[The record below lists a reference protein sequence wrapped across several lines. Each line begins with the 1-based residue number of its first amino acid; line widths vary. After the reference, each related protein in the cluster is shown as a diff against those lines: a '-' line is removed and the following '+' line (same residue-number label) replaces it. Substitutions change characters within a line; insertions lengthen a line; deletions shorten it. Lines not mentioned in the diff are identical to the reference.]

1 MWRWTLSDGNV
12 SRSRYYPTL
21 IQNNPSQADII
32 IKRTTNCNPTFL
44 EGGCAVSTDSGNQRE
59 IFLYDSY
66 KNKDPSYIA
75 AAVAHELGHQFGLA
89 HPQDEPLCTSSLNTI
104 MHGQTSCVPNVYSV
118 KPLDVTKSNAHY
130 DNQYCN
136 CTLIKPPPLP
146 GPLFTCKY
154 RCESGNCIQDFS
166 GPYTTLQ
173 DCQSNCAGQTAA
185 CLATPGSNGYAPNY
199 SQYPF
204 PGNGCEFGFYPDLGE
219 GEFGCCM
226 TYSPILID
234 VLGNGYNLTGT
245 NNPVSFD
252 FGGKGNFISVS
263 WTAANSD
270 DAFLVLDRNN
280 NGTIDNGAELFGNF
294 TPQPVSPERN
304 GFLGLAEYDKP
315 VNGGNN
321 NGKIGSADAIFS
333 SLRLWQDINHNGI
346 SEPSELHT
354 LPSLNVLNL
363 DLDYRESRRTDQYG
377 NRFRYRAKVRDAQGA
392 SVGRW
397 AWDVY
402 FVKQ

>member
-1 MWRWTLSDGNV
+1 MKKSSLLFVCLIVGFNLIFSPFAQGQCPYAGQYFRTTCPTEQVLDCESLSGDCIFYRPGPRGIYKWEQKKITWSSSNQTLLLEGWGQCAGASDCSQFNPTDVLEFPRFLPPVVTSTSWSQRIVDRTLSCQWITCPAFSSNLSEYKCIASDGD
-12 SRSRYYPTL
+12 SRT
-21 IQNNPSQADII
+21 
-32 IKRTTNCNPTFL
+32 
-44 EGGCAVSTDSGNQRE
+44 EVSTGTCSG
-59 IFLYDSY
+59 
-66 KNKDPSYIA
+66 
-75 AAVAHELGHQFGLA
+75 GG
-89 HPQDEPLCTSSLNTI
+89 
-104 MHGQTSCVPNVYSV
+104 G
-118 KPLDVTKSNAHY
+118 
-130 DNQYCN
+130 
-136 CTLIKPPPLP
+136 
-146 GPLFTCKY
+146 
-154 RCESGNCIQDFS
+154 
-166 GPYTTLQ
+166 
-173 DCQSNCAGQTAA
+173 GQTAA
-185 CLATPGSNGYAPNY
+185 CLATPGSNGYAPNH

-204 PGNGCEFGFYPDLGE
+204 PGNGCELGFYPDLGE
-219 GEFGCCM
+219 GEAGCCM

-245 NNPVSFD
+245 NDPVSFD
-252 FGGKGNFISVS
+252 FSGRGNQISVS

-294 TPQPVSPERN
+294 TPQPASPERN

-315 VNGGNN
+315 ANGGNN
-321 NGKIGSADAIFS
+321 NGKIGRADAIFS

>member
-1 MWRWTLSDGNV
+1 MPPLVTATTWTQEV
-12 SRSRYYPTL
+12 IPQYI
-21 IQNNPSQADII
+21 IQGDRCLVDPPQVKGWANACFDAPSQIF
-32 IKRTTNCNPTFL
+32 RSFGTCS
-44 EGGCAVSTDSGNQRE
+44 GGG
-59 IFLYDSY
+59 
-66 KNKDPSYIA
+66 
-75 AAVAHELGHQFGLA
+75 GG
-89 HPQDEPLCTSSLNTI
+89 
-104 MHGQTSCVPNVYSV
+104 
-118 KPLDVTKSNAHY
+118 
-130 DNQYCN
+130 
-136 CTLIKPPPLP
+136 
-146 GPLFTCKY
+146 
-154 RCESGNCIQDFS
+154 
-166 GPYTTLQ
+166 
-173 DCQSNCAGQTAA
+173 GQTAA
-185 CLATPGSNGYAPNY
+185 CLATSGSNGYAPNY
-199 SQYPF
+199 SEYPF
-204 PGNGCEFGFYPDLGE
+204 PGNGCELGFYPDLGE
-219 GEFGCCM
+219 GEAGCCM

-252 FGGKGNFISVS
+252 FVGRGNLITVS

-294 TPQPVSPERN
+294 TPQPVSSERN

-315 VNGGNN
+315 ANGGNN
-321 NGKIGSADAIFS
+321 NGKIDRADAIFS
-333 SLRLWQDINHNGI
+333 SLRLWQDTNHNGI

-377 NRFRYRAKVRDAQGA
+377 NRFLYRAKVRDAQGA